1 MTLLLWARYLLLGA
15 LVLATAFAL
24 WAAATNRE

>member
-15 LVLATAFAL
+15 LVLAAAFAL

>member
-1 MTLLLWARYLLLGA
+1 MTLLLWGRYLVLGA
-15 LVLATAFAL
+15 LALLAVFLL